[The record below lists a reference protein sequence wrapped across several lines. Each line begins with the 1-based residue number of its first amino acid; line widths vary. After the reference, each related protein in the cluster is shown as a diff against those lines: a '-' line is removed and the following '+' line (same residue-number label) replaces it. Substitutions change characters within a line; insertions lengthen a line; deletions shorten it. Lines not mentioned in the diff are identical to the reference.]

1 MRVISLIN
9 ALLVVVA
16 LYFLVFERDALFAF
30 AGRGDSDAQAAASAQ
45 DDASPTQDQPQGVGV
60 VAYRSTAREI
70 DSAVVLRGQTKA
82 NRQVEVL
89 AETTSTVVS
98 DPKRKG
104 AFVEAGDLLCEL
116 DPGTRHASL
125 AEALAG
131 KLEAESRGPEAEARL
146 EEAHALV
153 AEAEINL
160 KAAQKLFKSGF
171 GSETQRISSEAA
183 MSSAQA
189 GIKSAE
195 AGLEATQ
202 AGIEA
207 AAAEVAA
214 AQRELDRLTIEAPFR
229 GLLESD
235 TAELGSLMLPG
246 SLCATVI
253 QLDPIKLVGFVPETE
268 VNRIIVG
275 TMASAQL
282 VTGLHVEGRVTF
294 LSRSA
299 DETTRTFE
307 VEITV
312 PNPELLIRDG
322 QTANI
327 QIAAEGAKAHLLPQS
342 ALTLNNDGQLGVRT
356 VAAGNIVDFAPVR
369 LLRDTAQGVWVDG
382 LAETVDVIVVGQEF
396 VTRGVVVAPTY
407 REKAE

>member
-30 AGRGDSDAQAAASAQ
+30 AGRGDSDAETAPAAES
-45 DDASPTQDQPQGVGV
+45 DASPVQDQPQGVGV

-98 DPKRKG
+98 EPKRKG

-214 AQRELDRLTIEAPFR
+214 AQRELERLTIEAPFR

-253 QLDPIKLVGFVPETE
+253 QLDPIKLVAFVPETE

-275 TMASAQL
+275 SMASAQL
-282 VTGLHVEGRVTF
+282 VTGLQVEGRVTF

-382 LAETVDVIVVGQEF
+382 LAETVDIIVVGQEF

-407 REKAE
+407 REIAE

>member
-1 MRVISLIN
+1 MRLISFVNAILVI
-9 ALLVVVA
+9 VA

-30 AGRGDSDAQAAASAQ
+30 AGRGDEPSETATEASESVQ
-45 DDASPTQDQPQGVGV
+45 SPDSIGV
-60 VAYRSTAREI
+60 VVLRSTAREI
-70 DSAVVLRGQTKA
+70 GSAVQLRGQTKA

-89 AETTSTVVS
+89 AETISTVLS
-98 DPKRKG
+98 EPKRKG

-116 DPGTRHASL
+116 DPGTRPASL
-125 AEALAG
+125 AEAMAA
-131 KLEAESRGPEAEARL
+131 KLEAESRVPEAEARL
-146 EEAHALV
+146 EEAHARL

-160 KAAQKLFKSGF
+160 KAARKLSETGF
-171 GSETQRISSEAA
+171 GSETRRISSEAE
-183 MSSAQA
+183 MSTAEA

-207 AAAEVAA
+207 ATAAVAA
-214 AQRELDRLTIEAPFR
+214 AQREIDRLTINAPFK

-235 TAELGSLMLPG
+235 TAELGSLMQPG

-253 QLDPIKLVGFVPETE
+253 QLDPIKLVGFVPESE

-275 TMASAQL
+275 SMATAQL
-282 VTGLHVEGRVTF
+282 VTGLQVEGRVTF

-327 QIAAEGAKAHLLPQS
+327 QIAAEGVKAHLLPQS
-342 ALTLNNDGQLGVRT
+342 ALTLNNEGELGVRT
-356 VAAGNIVDFAPVR
+356 VVADNVVDFVPIR
-369 LLRDTAQGVWVDG
+369 LLRDTADGVWVGG
-382 LAETVDVIVVGQEF
+382 LPETADIIVIGQEF
-396 VTRGVVVAPTY
+396 VTRGVTVAPTY
-407 REKAE
+407 REVSQ

>member
-1 MRVISLIN
+1 MRLISFVNAILVIG
-9 ALLVVVA
+9 A

-30 AGRGDSDAQAAASAQ
+30 AGRGDEPSETATEASESVQ
-45 DDASPTQDQPQGVGV
+45 SPDSIGV
-60 VAYRSTAREI
+60 VVLRSTAREI
-70 DSAVVLRGQTKA
+70 GSAVQLRGQTKA

-89 AETTSTVVS
+89 AETISTVLS
-98 DPKRKG
+98 EPKRKG

-116 DPGTRHASL
+116 DPGTRPASL
-125 AEALAG
+125 AEAMAA
-131 KLEAESRGPEAEARL
+131 KLEAESRVPEAEARL
-146 EEAHALV
+146 EEAHARL

-160 KAAQKLFKSGF
+160 KAARKLSETGF
-171 GSETQRISSEAA
+171 GSETRRISSEAE
-183 MSSAQA
+183 MSTAEA

-207 AAAEVAA
+207 ATAAVAA
-214 AQRELDRLTIEAPFR
+214 AQREIDRLTISAPFK

-235 TAELGSLMLPG
+235 TAELGSLMQPG

-253 QLDPIKLVGFVPETE
+253 QLDPIKLVGFVPESE

-275 TMASAQL
+275 SMATAQL
-282 VTGLHVEGRVTF
+282 VTGLQVEGRVTF

-327 QIAAEGAKAHLLPQS
+327 QIAAEGVKAHLLPQS
-342 ALTLNNDGQLGVRT
+342 ALTLNNEGELGVRT
-356 VAAGNIVDFAPVR
+356 VVADNVVDFVPIR
-369 LLRDTAQGVWVDG
+369 LLRDTADGVWVGG
-382 LAETVDVIVVGQEF
+382 LPETADIIVIGQEF
-396 VTRGVVVAPTY
+396 VTRGVTVAPTY
-407 REKAE
+407 REVSQ

>member
-1 MRVISLIN
+1 MRLISFIN
-9 ALLVVVA
+9 ALLVIVA
-16 LYFLVFERDALFAF
+16 LYLLVFERDALFAF
-30 AGRGDSDAQAAASAQ
+30 AGRGDAETETLSETDSEEVNTLASKAI
-45 DDASPTQDQPQGVGV
+45 GV
-60 VAYRSTAREI
+60 VALRSTAREI
-70 DSAVVLRGQTKA
+70 DSAVLLRGQTKA

-89 AETTSTVVS
+89 SETTSTVVS
-98 DPKRKG
+98 EPKRKG

-125 AEALAG
+125 TEAKAAQ
-131 KLEAESRGPEAEARL
+131 LEAQSRVPEAEARL

-160 KAAQKLFKSGF
+160 KAARKLSETGF
-171 GSETQRISSEAA
+171 GSETRRISSEAA
-183 MSSAQA
+183 MSTAQA

-207 AAAEVAA
+207 ASAEVAA
-214 AQRELDRLTIEAPFR
+214 AERELERLTIEAPFR

-235 TAELGSLMLPG
+235 TAELGSLMQPG

-268 VNRIIVG
+268 VNRVIVG
-275 TMASAQL
+275 SLASAQL
-282 VTGLHVEGRVTF
+282 VTGLQVEGRVTF

-327 QIAAEGAKAHLLPQS
+327 QIAAEGVKAHLLPQS

-356 VAAGNIVDFAPVR
+356 VGAENVVDFKPVR
-369 LLRDTAQGVWVDG
+369 ILRDTSEGVWIGG
-382 LAETVDVIVVGQEF
+382 LPETTDIIVVGQEF
-396 VTRGVVVAPTY
+396 VTRGVTVAPTY
-407 REKAE
+407 REASQ

>member
-1 MRVISLIN
+1 MQSP
-9 ALLVVVA
+9 
-16 LYFLVFERDALFAF
+16 
-30 AGRGDSDAQAAASAQ
+30 DSI
-45 DDASPTQDQPQGVGV
+45 GV
-60 VAYRSTAREI
+60 VWCCARTAREI
-70 DSAVVLRGQTKA
+70 GSAVQLRGQTKA

-89 AETTSTVVS
+89 AETISTVLS
-98 DPKRKG
+98 EPKRKG

-116 DPGTRHASL
+116 DPGTRPASL
-125 AEALAG
+125 AEAMAA
-131 KLEAESRGPEAEARL
+131 KLEAESRVPEAEARL
-146 EEAHALV
+146 EEAHARL

-160 KAAQKLFKSGF
+160 KAARKLSETGF
-171 GSETQRISSEAA
+171 GSETRRISSEAE
-183 MSSAQA
+183 MSTAEA

-207 AAAEVAA
+207 ATAAVAA
-214 AQRELDRLTIEAPFR
+214 AQREIDRLTISAPFK

-235 TAELGSLMLPG
+235 TAELGSLMQPG

-253 QLDPIKLVGFVPETE
+253 QLDPIKLVGFVPESE

-275 TMASAQL
+275 SMATAQL
-282 VTGLHVEGRVTF
+282 VTGLQVEGRVTF

-327 QIAAEGAKAHLLPQS
+327 QIAAEGVKAHLLPQS
-342 ALTLNNDGQLGVRT
+342 ALTLNNEGELGVRT
-356 VAAGNIVDFAPVR
+356 VVADNVVDFVPIR
-369 LLRDTAQGVWVDG
+369 LLRDTADGVWVGG
-382 LAETVDVIVVGQEF
+382 LPETADIIVIGQEF
-396 VTRGVVVAPTY
+396 VTRGVTVAPTY
-407 REKAE
+407 REVSQ